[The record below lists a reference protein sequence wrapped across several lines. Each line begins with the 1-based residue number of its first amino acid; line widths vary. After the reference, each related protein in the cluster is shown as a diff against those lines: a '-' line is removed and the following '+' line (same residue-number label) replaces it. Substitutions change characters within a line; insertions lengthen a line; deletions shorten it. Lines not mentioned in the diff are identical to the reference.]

1 MVFICF
7 WFECR
12 RLSLVII
19 EFCYLNVVSLFEGER
34 KNIELVYNWFKE
46 LFKFDEIYWIF
57 KEYNWLS
64 YNSVYSFK
72 FDLIIIIFLMVL
84 GISF

>member
-12 RLSLVII
+12 GLSLVII
-19 EFCYLNVVSLFEGER
+19 EFYLNVVSLFEGER